1 MKAEEQKKN
10 EETRETERFIGLSD
24 REKVAY
30 LKINVMNPTV
40 LNIMNNLIII
50 INLDFRPAVHKQY

>member
-1 MKAEEQKKN
+1 MKADEQKKK

-30 LKINVMNPTV
+30 LKMNVMNPTV
-40 LNIMNNLIII
+40 LNIMNIII
-50 INLDFRPAVHKQY
+50 IYY